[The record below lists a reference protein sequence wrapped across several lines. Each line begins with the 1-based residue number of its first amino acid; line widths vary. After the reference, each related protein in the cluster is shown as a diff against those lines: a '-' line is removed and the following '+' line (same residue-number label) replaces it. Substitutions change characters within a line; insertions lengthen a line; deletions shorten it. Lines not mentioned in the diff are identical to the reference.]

1 MKYIGWKNISK
12 VASTKNVHWLSSLA
26 ARKQEQISV
35 SLQSITLEMY
45 ILPVDKCSKSLY
57 VVR

>member
-35 SLQSITLEMY
+35 SLQSITLEIY
-45 ILPVDKCSKSLY
+45 ILPVDK
-57 VVR
+57 